1 MRFILRHIVICLVV
15 IGLRA
20 SPLVAQPTV
29 TNYAEVLQSG
39 RSILITFVQPD
50 IASMDG
56 CHYNI
61 FAAGR
66 ESFLGEL
73 PGNGVSIATFT
84 RNLEFVQILARPLR
98 ILRRSSAGRLSGR
111 TARIFFRTL
120 ISCPEAENGQ
130 GEIFSVRVP
139 TSRVGQLRK
148 VKRLIL
154 GMKYHMQ
161 YY

>member
-1 MRFILRHIVICLVV
+1 MRFILKYIVISLVV
-15 IGLRA
+15 IGVPA

-50 IASMDG
+50 IASMVG

-66 ESFLGEL
+66 ESFLNEL

-84 RNLEFVQILARPLR
+84 KNLEFVQIIARPLR
-98 ILRRSSAGRLSGR
+98 MLRRSRSGRLSGR
-111 TARIFFRTL
+111 TARIFLRTL
-120 ISCPEAENGQ
+120 ISCPDAVDGL
-130 GEIFSVRVP
+130 GTLFSVRVP
-139 TSRVGQLRK
+139 THRTGQLTM

-154 GMKYHMQ
+154 AMKYHMQ

>member
-1 MRFILRHIVICLVV
+1 MRFILRYFAMLVVV
-15 IGLRA
+15 IGARA
-20 SPLVAQPTV
+20 SPLAAQPTV
-29 TNYAEVLQSG
+29 ANYAEVLESG
-39 RSILITFVQPD
+39 RSILITFIQPNV
-50 IASMDG
+50 ASMEG

-66 ESFLGEL
+66 ESFLDEL

-84 RNLEFVQILARPLR
+84 RNIEFVQIIARPLR
-98 ILRRSSAGRLSGR
+98 TLRRSSYGRLSGR

-120 ISCPEAENGQ
+120 ISCPDAANGH
-130 GEIFSVRVP
+130 GELFSVRVP
-139 TSRVGQLRK
+139 TSRAGQLRK
-148 VKRLIL
+148 VKRLII